1 MPLTYYKS
9 IGDLPPFDDYDITK
23 GRTYQYFKKDVLY
36 PFGYGLSYTQ
46 FNYTNLVMNEDI
58 QGGVIDFSFDLE
70 NIGNYDGEE
79 VAQLYINF
87 LIL

>member
-9 IGDLPPFDDYDITK
+9 IGYLPPFDDYDITK

-58 QGGVIDFSFDLE
+58 QGGVIDFSFD
-70 NIGNYDGEE
+70 I
-79 VAQLYINF
+79 
-87 LIL
+87 